1 MEGRVQSLQSELF
14 SKGEGAMQCAVG
26 QVQDRTRAPRPLSL
40 SHLLVGL
47 HLHHQ
52 LQVDGGG
59 VLRVLGLADQQ
70 AAAVFVHTAVP
81 AENSEGQEGEH
92 RVWTA

>member
-1 MEGRVQSLQSELF
+1 
-14 SKGEGAMQCAVG
+14 MQRAVG
-26 QVQDRTRAPRPLSL
+26 QVQDRTQASRPLSL
-40 SHLLVGL
+40 LYLFVGL

-70 AAAVFVHTAVP
+70 AAAVFVYTAVP
-81 AENSEGQEGEH
+81 VENSERQEGEH
-92 RVWTA
+92 RVCMYSIESSHN